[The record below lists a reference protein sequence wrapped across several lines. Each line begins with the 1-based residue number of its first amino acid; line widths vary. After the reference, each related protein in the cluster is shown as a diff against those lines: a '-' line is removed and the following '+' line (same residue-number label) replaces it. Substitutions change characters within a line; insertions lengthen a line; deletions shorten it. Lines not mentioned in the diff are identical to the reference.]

1 MWLLVCRKGMAVLY
15 VDNGR
20 CPDGTVDYSL
30 KDWTFLSGDYYMKT
44 KIF

>member
-1 MWLLVCRKGMAVLY
+1 MALVCRKGMAVLY

-30 KDWTFLSGDYYMKT
+30 ERLDISS
-44 KIF
+44 